1 LIKILFPEQVKE
13 KGKKSNLPKL
23 CLRCKIALQE
33 VIKSVWKC
41 PMCKTIINDRLKDLP
56 WEKPNKNND
65 LGKNNG

>member
-1 LIKILFPEQVKE
+1 M
-13 KGKKSNLPKL
+13 PKL

-41 PMCKTIINDRLKDLP
+41 PMCKTIINDRLKDLS

-65 LGKNNG
+65 LGKDNG